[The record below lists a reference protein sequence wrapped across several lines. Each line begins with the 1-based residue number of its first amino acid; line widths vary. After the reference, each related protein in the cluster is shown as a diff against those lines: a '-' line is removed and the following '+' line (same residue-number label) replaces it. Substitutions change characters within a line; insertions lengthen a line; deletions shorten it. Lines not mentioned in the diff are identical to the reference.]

1 METLSLSIRGM
12 TCGHCVA
19 RVRTALAAVPGV
31 QVEDV
36 RVGSADVVTE
46 GTPAG
51 AVIAAVTAA
60 GYEAAVADATP
71 ATPNPEPTP

>member
-46 GTPAG
+46 GTPA
-51 AVIAAVTAA
+51 ATVLAAVTAA
-60 GYEAAVADATP
+60 GYEAAVADAT
-71 ATPNPEPTP
+71 TPNPEPAP